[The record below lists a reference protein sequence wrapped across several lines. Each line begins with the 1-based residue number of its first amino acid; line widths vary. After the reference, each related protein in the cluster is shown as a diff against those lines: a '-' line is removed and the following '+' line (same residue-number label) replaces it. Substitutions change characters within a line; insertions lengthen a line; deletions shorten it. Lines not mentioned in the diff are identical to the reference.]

1 MADVTLGFLR
11 DQWKG
16 MLDWVKGID
25 ATSKPKVSAIT
36 LGEVTSVSP
45 VTGTK
50 TITATAAEVFAGASV
65 LANRSRLVVKNEDPV
80 LRIRVGRST
89 VTQQTGFPV
98 EPGATVVFKFDPGVA
113 VSIFAISEGAS
124 VPVSVWEG

>member
-1 MADVTLGFLR
+1 
-11 DQWKG
+11 